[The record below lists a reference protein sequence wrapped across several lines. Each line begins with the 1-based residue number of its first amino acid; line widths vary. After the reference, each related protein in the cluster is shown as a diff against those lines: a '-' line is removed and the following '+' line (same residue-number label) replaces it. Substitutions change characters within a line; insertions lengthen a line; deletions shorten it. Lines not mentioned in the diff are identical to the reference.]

1 MLGKLKENSK
11 RERQKETHN
20 EWVQLP
26 GINEGARSRSK
37 GDSRTACSSSK
48 GQFGDLQKLRTGLM
62 GYHITCTGASVLH
75 KYGFNSY
82 DSKWQS

>member
-1 MLGKLKENSK
+1 MLGKLKENRK
-11 RERQKETHN
+11 CERQKETHN

-48 GQFGDLQKLRTGLM
+48 DQFGDLQKLRNRADG
-62 GYHITCTGASVLH
+62 IPSTCTGASVLH
-75 KYGFNSY
+75 KYGFNRY
-82 DSKWQS
+82 DSKWWS